1 MSTQYSKEELLQA
14 FHPIKLKEFFEIN
27 PTMPYIMFDH
37 QEIFISACQNPENL
51 KQSVPIADEI
61 SNIESNLDQENIYP
75 NVICTE
81 EYYPPQRK
89 DIFYRFPLIVGNAK
103 SRNSGSSQKGLSN
116 LKNISSAT
124 SSRNGSFM
132 QTSMCSSNTPG
143 GSKRNSNCSVQIKRS
158 SKNYVQDIITECRRG
173 SGTKRSESPA
183 MQNDSSPKKRN
194 SKSAISPFSQSPMMK
209 SVQLDERG
217 WFYIDEQDCIQGP
230 FTSIEMDN
238 WYLKGYFLPTLLVGF
253 KNTNKKLFFQLQT
266 LYQPPKNHRYL
277 NREVKEFLK
286 NEKSNLKKRSASYGP
301 CQTNYAKNKTQT
313 TSSYFNC
320 VNQLVNNG
328 DSPSSIYF
336 TKNYPK
342 RVRHSSILNSTPKS
356 CLKIEEMINQLLLTK
371 QSNAGFSA
379 LGCVGNYKQ
388 ESYKPSSNTLILA
401 NQASQQKSSEV
412 FSSENEQYDEYN
424 INESQNEDNNSTNET
439 PLPKKKRLSETI
451 FVDIKD
457 CPQKYSNKLKEK
469 QSAKLQTDKIT
480 QANQIDEDYDKED
493 IEQNKQLAWRS
504 EKSNRDSTNSMK
516 FTKPQLSNPHHFS
529 KRTETQELE

>member
-1 MSTQYSKEELLQA
+1 MSMQYSKEELLQA
-14 FHPIKLKEFFEIN
+14 FHPIKLKEFFEGN

-37 QEIFISACQNPENL
+37 QEIFVSVCQNPENL
-51 KQSVPIADEI
+51 KQNPLTTNEI
-61 SNIESNLDQENIYP
+61 NNIDDNLESESIYP

-81 EYYPPQRK
+81 EYYPPQRQE
-89 DIFYRFPLIVGNAK
+89 IFYRFPLIVGNAK

-158 SKNYVQDIITECRRG
+158 SKNYIQDIITECRRG

-183 MQNDSSPKKRN
+183 LQNESSPKKRN
-194 SKSAISPFSQSPMMK
+194 SKSATSPFSQSPMMK

-253 KNTNKKLFFQLQT
+253 KNTNKKLFFQLQN
-266 LYQPPKNHRYL
+266 LYQPPKHHRYL

-301 CQTNYAKNKTQT
+301 SQTNFVKNKTQV
-313 TSSYFNC
+313 SSNFN
-320 VNQLVNNG
+320 QFVNNG
-328 DSPSSIYF
+328 DSPSSIYIS
-336 TKNYPK
+336 KNYPK
-342 RVRHSSILNSTPKS
+342 RVRHSSILNSTPRA
-356 CLKIEEMINQLLLTK
+356 CLKMDEMINQLLSK
-371 QSNAGFSA
+371 QSNGGFSA
-379 LGCVGNYKQ
+379 LGCVGSYKQ
-388 ESYKPSSNTLILA
+388 ESYKPASNTLILA
-401 NQASQQKSSEV
+401 NQSSQQKSSEV

-439 PLPKKKRLSETI
+439 PLAKKKRLSDVI
-451 FVDIKD
+451 FVDVKD
-457 CPQKYSNKLKEK
+457 CLQRNNKKLKEK
-469 QSAKLQTDKIT
+469 QSTKLQFDKVT
-480 QANQIDEDYDKED
+480 QANKIDEDYSKED
-493 IEQNKQLAWRS
+493 TEQKKQLAWRT
-504 EKSNRDSTNSMK
+504 EKPTGDSANSLK
-516 FTKPQLSNPHHFS
+516 FTKPQINNSLHFS

>member
-1 MSTQYSKEELLQA
+1 MSVQYSKEELLLA
-14 FHPIKLKEFFEIN
+14 FHPIKLKEFFEGN
-27 PTMPYIMFDH
+27 PTIPYIMFDH

-51 KQSVPIADEI
+51 KQNPLTTDEI
-61 SNIESNLDQENIYP
+61 NNIDNDLDSQNIYS
-75 NVICTE
+75 NVICSE
-81 EYYPPQRK
+81 DYYPPQRLE
-89 DIFYRFPLIVGNAK
+89 IFYRFPLIIGNAK

-158 SKNYVQDIITECRRG
+158 SKNYIQDIITECRRG

-183 MQNDSSPKKRN
+183 MQNESSSKKRN
-194 SKSAISPFSQSPMMK
+194 SKSVISPFSQSPMMK

-266 LYQPPKNHRYL
+266 LYQPPKHHRYL
-277 NREVKEFLK
+277 NREVKQFLK

-301 CQTNYAKNKTQT
+301 SQTNFGKNKTQI
-313 TSSYFNC
+313 SPYFNC
-320 VNQLVNNG
+320 VNQFVNNG
-328 DSPSSIYF
+328 DSPSSLNF
-336 TKNYPK
+336 TKIYPK
-342 RVRHSSILNSTPKS
+342 RVRHSSILNSTPKA
-356 CLKIEEMINQLLLTK
+356 CLKMEEMINQLLSK
-371 QSNAGFSA
+371 QSNGGFSA

-388 ESYKPSSNTLILA
+388 ESCKPSSNTLILA
-401 NQASQQKSSEV
+401 NQTSQKKSSEV

-424 INESQNEDNNSTNET
+424 INESQNEDNNSTNAT
-439 PLPKKKRLSETI
+439 PLAKKKRLSDTI
-451 FVDIKD
+451 FAEVKD
-457 CPQKYSNKLKEK
+457 FLQKNNKKLLEK
-469 QSAKLQTDKIT
+469 QSAKQQIDKIT
-480 QANQIDEDYDKED
+480 QANQIEEDYDKED
-493 IEQNKQLAWRS
+493 MEQNIKLAWRS
-504 EKSNRDSTNSMK
+504 QKSVGDSTNSLK
-516 FTKPQLSNPHHFS
+516 FAKPQLSNPLHFS